1 MATDLERIA
10 GINAQISVLDGQ
22 IEQVA
27 AERSMLRHID
37 DDAQRDA
44 AVSGSYDDRAEATR
58 TGADVVRMDKQMARM
73 EGTRSKLVAS
83 RDRLIR
89 KLTAS

>member
-1 MATDLERIA
+1 MANELERIA
-10 GINAQISVLDGQ
+10 GINTQIAVLDGQ
-22 IEQVA
+22 VDQVV

-44 AVSGSYDDRAEATR
+44 AVSGSYDDRAEARR

-73 EGTRSKLVAS
+73 ERTRAKLVAS